1 MKMFTG
7 EFKERSA
14 KQVEIKDISKE
25 AFQKFL
31 GFIYSCEVELT
42 ADDVIELLDLA
53 NKYEVVDLKAVCQ
66 VHLMEGLNVS
76 NAHDVFQ
83 YAHFY
88 NCSMDL
94 KKAAFELVQK

>member
-1 MKMFTG
+1 MFAG
-7 EFKERSA
+7 EFKERSGS
-14 KQVEIKDISKE
+14 KVEIKDISKE

-31 GFIYSCEVELT
+31 DYIYSCEVSLT
-42 ADDVIELLDLA
+42 ADDVIELLDLS
-53 NKYEVVDLKAVCQ
+53 NKYEVDDLKAVCQ
-66 VHLMEGLNVS
+66 EHLLKELNDD
-76 NAHDVFQ
+76 NAHDIFQ